1 MNTLQAVLL
10 GLLQGVTELF
20 PVSSLGHLVLLP
32 TLAGWRIDQ
41 AAPSFLPFAV
51 MLHLGTAAA
60 LLAFYWRTWVE
71 VVRGFFRSLGRRSLG
86 RPETDPAARL
96 AWLVVVGV
104 VPTGLLG
111 LLLEKPVARLFAS
124 PRLAALFLLLNGGV
138 LALGELLYAR
148 RPGRA
153 RGADGGLSGG
163 ALRPVG
169 PRAAE
174 AGDRPALS
182 QGAGA
187 LSTRL
192 PDAEMAIDRLGLR
205 EALWVGVTQALA
217 LLPGFSREGV
227 TMTAGLGAGLS
238 RLTAA
243 TYSYLLSA
251 PLILAAG
258 LLEVPKLLRVHG
270 ALGTAVLGGLVAG
283 VAAYASV
290 RWLSRYFRT
299 GTLWPFAVYSAA
311 AGLVSLLLLVLRG

>member
-1 MNTLQAVLL
+1 MSALQAVLL

-20 PVSSLGHLVLLP
+20 PVSSLGHLVILP

-51 MLHLGTAAA
+51 MLHLGTATA
-60 LLAFYWRTWVE
+60 LIAFYWRTWVE
-71 VVRGFFRSLGRRSLG
+71 VVRGFFRSLGRRSLA
-86 RPETDPAARL
+86 RPESDPAAWL

-111 LLLEKPVARLFAS
+111 LFLEKPVARLFAS
-124 PRLAALFLLLNGGV
+124 PQLAAVFLVLNGGALGLGEWLHARRAGRGSAEGSAAGPDAAGARLAAGGD
-138 LALGELLYAR
+138 
-148 RPGRA
+148 P
-153 RGADGGLSGG
+153 
-163 ALRPVG
+163 
-169 PRAAE
+169 
-174 AGDRPALS
+174 PALS
-182 QGAGA
+182 RSAGA
-187 LSTRL
+187 VSTRL

-205 EALWVGVTQALA
+205 EALWVGVTQVLA

-258 LLEVPKLLRVHG
+258 LLEVPKLLHAHG
-270 ALGTAVLGGLVAG
+270 ALGAALLGGLVAG
-283 VAAYASV
+283 VAAYVSV

-311 AGLVSLLLLVLRG
+311 AGLVSLLMLVLRG